1 MGETTVNANP
11 TDSFLRHHATWTS
24 DLSRHSHSYNETA
37 TSDGGAEP
45 THTDFAMKHE
55 GEIQQMC
62 FLKQTCLPKIL
73 FCFSL

>member
-24 DLSRHSHSYNETA
+24 GLTRHSRSYNATA
-37 TSDGGAEP
+37 TSDGGAELTH

-62 FLKQTCLPKIL
+62 FLK
-73 FCFSL
+73 